1 MLSEANAHSYW
12 ERSDSFDF
20 AFDLTAGRRGVAA
33 LGELAKLWVQH
44 LLSIDVE
51 IEALT
56 ELRDATLNWY
66 VGLDSNATRMGDA
79 LWRGETLDPAAPE
92 FLVGLYRLTF
102 SRRRASGRSDER
114 IADLSVRRGIR
125 RHDAAAEAAEPRH
138 RAACVPSKRGCKLIS
153 TALLRIPVGI
163 VVERHK
169 AKSPWL
175 DFVCRPVSAL
185 AGIPA
190 AAPWTVIS
198 ATADATTYYAGE
210 GVIELHRSETAS
222 YRENLVSGAPLLWVI
237 CDPPLTR

>member
-1 MLSEANAHSYW
+1 M
-12 ERSDSFDF
+12 
-20 AFDLTAGRRGVAA
+20 
-33 LGELAKLWVQH
+33 
-44 LLSIDVE
+44 
-51 IEALT
+51 
-56 ELRDATLNWY
+56 
-66 VGLDSNATRMGDA
+66 
-79 LWRGETLDPAAPE
+79 
-92 FLVGLYRLTF
+92 
-102 SRRRASGRSDER
+102 
-114 IADLSVRRGIR
+114 
-125 RHDAAAEAAEPRH
+125 
-138 RAACVPSKRGCKLIS
+138 IS

-198 ATADATTYYAGE
+198 ATVDATTYYAGE

-237 CDPPLTR
+237 LRPATNEV